1 MRRLPVF
8 LILTLSVVSPYA
20 LTLSEQEKT
29 PDKAVPEIQQEEAV
43 SERDKPAPPV
53 KKYTPTE
60 KIKADSAVSFP
71 VDI

>member
-8 LILTLSVVSPYA
+8 LILTLGAMSPYA

-29 PDKAVPEIQQEEAV
+29 PDQAVPETRQEEAV

>member
-20 LTLSEQEKT
+20 LALSEQEKT

>member
-8 LILTLSVVSPYA
+8 LVLTLGVVSPYA
-20 LTLSEQEKT
+20 LALSEQEKT

-43 SERDKPAPPV
+43 SDRDKPALPV